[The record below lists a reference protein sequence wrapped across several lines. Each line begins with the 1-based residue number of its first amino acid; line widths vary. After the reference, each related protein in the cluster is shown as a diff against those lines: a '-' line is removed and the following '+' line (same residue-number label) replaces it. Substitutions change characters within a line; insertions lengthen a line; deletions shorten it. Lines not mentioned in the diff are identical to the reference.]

1 MTLLKVEHMQC
12 LDLGDCPLLEL
23 LSVTTNIPTHSLIYS
38 ESFPALLTTFL
49 VVVSSDKAGGIFW
62 FNVPTFSSVRAHLIS
77 SVILLCNF
85 ILLFFKLSMLKFIIF
100 FQATKFDKKLK
111 VETF

>member
-12 LDLGDCPLLEL
+12 LELGDCPLLIL

-62 FNVPTFSSVRAHLIS
+62 FNVLHLAVLEHI
-77 SVILLCNF
+77 
-85 ILLFFKLSMLKFIIF
+85 
-100 FQATKFDKKLK
+100 
-111 VETF
+111 